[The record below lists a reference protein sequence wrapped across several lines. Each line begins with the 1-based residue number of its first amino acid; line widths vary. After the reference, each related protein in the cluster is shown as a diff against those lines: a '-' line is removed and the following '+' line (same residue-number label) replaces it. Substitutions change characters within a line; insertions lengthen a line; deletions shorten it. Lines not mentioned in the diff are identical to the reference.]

1 MAKNLQNLQGSKDVL
16 RRMNELKE
24 TQIVTVMRTAGRK
37 AMQTVLDDAKRNASQ
52 IDDSETQLSI
62 TDNLAMR
69 TSYKRSTGD
78 LVIKV
83 GVIGGARYRRGD
95 KEQGLTTY
103 WRYVEFGTEHSAAQP
118 FLRPA
123 MDDNQQQLFSNF
135 ISEVKAGLNRRLK

>member
-16 RRMNELKE
+16 RRMNDLKE

-135 ISEVKAGLNRRLK
+135 IAEVKAGLNRRLK

>member
-16 RRMNELKE
+16 RCMNELKE

-78 LVIKV
+78 LMIKV

-135 ISEVKAGLNRRLK
+135 IAEVKAGLNRRLK

>member
-1 MAKNLQNLQGSKDVL
+1 MAKNLQNMQGSKDVL
-16 RRMNELKE
+16 RRMKELKE

-135 ISEVKAGLNRRLK
+135 IAEVKAGLNRRLK